1 MLAFSTKICYFRK
14 TFVVPLNLKTM
25 PELPDVEIF
34 RQYAE
39 SNALN
44 RRIEKVTVD
53 EPKIS
58 EADEQVLNTALKDQQ
73 FTSAERIGKYLFLPT
88 TPDNILVMHF
98 GMTGWLEYN
107 RGEKPRH
114 ARASFHFSDEYAL
127 HFINPR
133 KLGRI
138 SLTDS
143 QEVFTKEKKVGYDA
157 LAITP
162 ENFQDLIRKNKGTL
176 KSFLMN
182 QGTIAGIGNIYS
194 DEILFQA
201 GMNPKKSIS
210 DLEEYHYMALYQS
223 MKEVLHKAI
232 EHNADPENMPAS
244 FIIPRRK
251 EGDKCPACGSEVKK
265 DKISGRGFYYCP
277 HCQQ

>member
-1 MLAFSTKICYFRK
+1 
-14 TFVVPLNLKTM
+14 M

-53 EPKIS
+53 EPKIA
-58 EADEQVLNTALKDQQ
+58 EADEQELNTALKDQQ

-98 GMTGWLEYN
+98 GMTGWLEFKQ
-107 RGEKPRH
+107 GENPRH
-114 ARASFHFSDEYAL
+114 TRTNFLFSDGYAL

-138 SLTDS
+138 SLTTDKDD
-143 QEVFTKEKKVGYDA
+143 FKKEKKIGHDA

-162 ENFQDLIRKNKGTL
+162 EEFQDLIKKKKGSL
-176 KSFLMN
+176 KSFLMD
-182 QGTIAGIGNIYS
+182 QSIIAGIGNIYS

-232 EHNADPENMPAS
+232 EHNADPENLPPY

-251 EGDKCPACGSEVKK
+251 EGEKCPACGGEIKK

-277 HCQQ
+277 YCQQ